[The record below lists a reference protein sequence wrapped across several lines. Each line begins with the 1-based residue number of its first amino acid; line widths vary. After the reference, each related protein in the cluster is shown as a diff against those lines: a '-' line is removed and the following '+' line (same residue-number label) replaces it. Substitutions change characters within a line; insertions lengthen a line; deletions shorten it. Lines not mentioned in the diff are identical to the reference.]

1 MADRNKM
8 YAKLRILATQ
18 GGLIDGA
25 DDTAYRDWMQKHT
38 GKRSAKELTQPQ
50 LLRLIDALAG
60 KKVPAPDREALV
72 RKLEAQLAAA
82 GRTLDYLEGGT
93 EPMVKRICKVDRVA
107 FCTPPMLGQLIAA
120 LAYDAGRHGR
130 RV

>member
-8 YAKLRILATQ
+8 YAKLRILAAQ
-18 GGLIDGA
+18 RGLIDGA
-25 DDTAYRDWMQKHT
+25 DDSAYRDWMQKRT
-38 GKRSAKELTQPQ
+38 GKRSAKEVTLPQ
-50 LLRLIDALAG
+50 LLRLIDELAG
-60 KKVPAPDREALV
+60 KKVPAPDRDALL

-93 EPMVKRICKVDRVA
+93 EPLVKRICKVDRVA
-107 FCTPPMLGQLIAA
+107 FCTPAMLGKLVAA

-130 RV
+130 QV